1 MKPRQIFKDEK
12 GFTLIEI
19 IAVLVIMGILAA
31 VAIPKF
37 FDLQQRA
44 REKAIYTAVSEMKVR
59 INQSFASQLLDG
71 VTVASIQ
78 YVAASVN
85 TNLGKDFLISGWT
98 VTGTPDLSFNLTYY
112 PDPADTTKNPVN
124 YYCYNRFAKDRH
136 LKSTKRFKVRSPP
149 CGLGG
154 KAGLRLRRF

>member
-1 MKPRQIFKDEK
+1 MKPEQIFKDEK

-98 VTGTPDLSFNLTYY
+98 PNATLDLSFNLTYY
-112 PDPADTTKNPVN
+112 PDPADTNKNPVN
-124 YYCYNRFAKDRH
+124 
-136 LKSTKRFKVRSPP
+136 STITIDLPKT
-149 CGLGG
+149 GT
-154 KAGLRLRRF
+154 